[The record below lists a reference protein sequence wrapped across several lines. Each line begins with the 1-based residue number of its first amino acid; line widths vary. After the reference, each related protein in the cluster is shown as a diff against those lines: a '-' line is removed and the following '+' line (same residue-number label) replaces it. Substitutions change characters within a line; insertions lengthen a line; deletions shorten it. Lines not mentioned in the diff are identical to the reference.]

1 MGNKQRWIKITRK
14 LIALV
19 LVSATVASCVP
30 TASKGT
36 SRGRKS
42 ATLNGAVINV
52 GVTQGAVLTDN
63 PIILSGNTNLAMNA
77 DLNSLASVAFITND
91 SFLRSNLSCAGLE
104 YCFEV
109 RETKDSSSALQT
121 SDGKWGF
128 STDTE
133 EFLQV
138 NTFYHLNKVFD
149 QFFENLQ
156 ISRALAYDAGGI
168 PTFDSAIPSEL
179 YNLDGTFNLSN
190 RHLTAYSNCDVENN
204 AFFDRTN
211 ETLCFGY
218 TKGAKK
224 LRWATDSTIVYHEAG
239 HYFQKLQLNLRNI
252 SGAVVNAE
260 LGGIQYDEAGSI
272 GEGLADFFSYYMNGR
287 SHWGEWAAG
296 RFLQASR
303 PISEDDALH
312 SPGISADREQRL
324 TYPQYV
330 NYDPNYPKTPAE
342 DIHLSGMIISHYL
355 VALTQELQTKCSM
368 PQKEAVQNVMH
379 LVTETL
385 AELGDLTTTGT
396 GPIVG
401 GTTGKINLDPLY
413 ASEWQRKVNPITFR
427 SFAQTMAKNL
437 YNNLG
442 DPTLQRCG
450 GGVYSRDNIEALLD
464 DYGLLL
470 FKTYNE
476 NRNLGNGTPITPTNR
491 KKSILIVKNAL
502 MLDPSPEANAA
513 FVIDNRAQIAAGIK
527 ALQSSGIL
535 QTTLSQQTPSDLGF
549 NNGNSKV
556 SPGEVV
562 AIALNLYNNSNSQMG
577 GVQVLA
583 NDWNHADSTGKP
595 YRFPASMSND
605 QWPLISE
612 GGIDFPAITPI
623 EADSADDFAP
633 VCFMQLNDSGSTKWV
648 SQKEFQ
654 AKMALSDSMCLNP
667 TTNKDC
673 FVRAL
678 KGADQA
684 HFSKINPKSTWG
696 QTMAEPET
704 GKAYSLNWGNVI
716 MFEVS
721 KHIPPG
727 TTIDCRLRL
736 RFTNCEDCYHDSL
749 NSNNDF
755 KDLDY
760 NGPRPFKII
769 HLQIPIT
776 D

>member
-1 MGNKQRWIKITRK
+1 VSTTIT
-14 LIALV
+14 
-19 LVSATVASCVP
+19 SCLP

-36 SRGRKS
+36 ARGRKS

-63 PIILSGNTNLAMNA
+63 PIVLSGNANLAITT
-77 DLNSLASVAFITND
+77 DLNSLASVSYITND

-109 RETKDSSSALQT
+109 RETKDSASALQT
-121 SDGKWGF
+121 EDGKWGF
-128 STDTE
+128 STNSE

-138 NTFYHLNKVFD
+138 NTFYHLNKLFD

-156 ISRALAYDAGGI
+156 MSHALI
-168 PTFDSAIPSEL
+168 PNLSTPSAIPTEL
-179 YNLDGTFNLSN
+179 YLPGGTFKLSK
-190 RHLTAYSNCDVENN
+190 RQLIAYSNCDVENN
-204 AFFDRTN
+204 AFYDRTN

-218 TKGAKK
+218 TKGTKK

-239 HYFQKLQLNLRNI
+239 HYFQKLQLNLRNM
-252 SGAVVNAE
+252 SNVVVNAE

-324 TYPQYV
+324 TYPQYL
-330 NYDPNYPKTPAE
+330 NYDPNYPKVPSE

-368 PQKEAVQNVMH
+368 PQKESVQNVMH

-396 GPIVG
+396 GIISG
-401 GTTGKINLDPLY
+401 GTVKKVNLSPRY
-413 ASEWQRKVNPITFR
+413 ASDWQRKVNPITYR

-442 DPTLQRCG
+442 DPLLERCG

-476 NRNLGNGTPITPTNR
+476 NKSLTAGVVTAITPTNR
-491 KKSILIVKNAL
+491 KKSILIAKNSL
-502 MLDPSPEANAA
+502 ILDPSPEANAA
-513 FVIDNRAQIAAGIK
+513 FVIDNRAQIADGIK
-527 ALQSSGIL
+527 TLQSSGVL
-535 QTTLSQQTPSDLGF
+535 QMTLSQQTPSDLGF

-577 GVQVLA
+577 GIQVLA
-583 NDWNHADSTGKP
+583 NDWNHADATTGKP
-595 YRFPASMSND
+595 YRFPAAMSND
-605 QWPLISE
+605 QWPLLSE
-612 GGIDFPAITPI
+612 GGIDFAGAIQANT
-623 EADSADDFAP
+623 DDHFAP
-633 VCFMQLNDSGSTKWV
+633 VCFIQFNDSGATKWV

-654 AKMALSDSMCLNP
+654 SKMALSDSMCLNP
-667 TTNKDC
+667 SSNKDC

-696 QTMAEPET
+696 QTMANPET

-736 RFTNCEDCYHDSL
+736 RFTNCEDCYHNVS
-749 NSNNDF
+749 NSNDDYNDV
-755 KDLDY
+755 DY
-760 NGPRPFKII
+760 NGPKPFKIL